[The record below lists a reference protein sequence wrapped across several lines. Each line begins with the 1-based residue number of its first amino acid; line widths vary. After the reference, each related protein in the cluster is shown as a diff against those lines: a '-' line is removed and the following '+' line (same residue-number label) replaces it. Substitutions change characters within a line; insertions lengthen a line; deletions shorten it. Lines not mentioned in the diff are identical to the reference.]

1 MPVDNSDLTRWHSL
15 DAAAV
20 LKVLADYVKED
31 PTYVPRLNT
40 HSSRWHASVAGNDYE
55 ILCTGPK
62 FWDQRANHGGG
73 GALDLAMHLFGI
85 SFKKAA
91 RLLAESNL

>member
-1 MPVDNSDLTRWHSL
+1 MPVDNSDLVRWQSL
-15 DAAAV
+15 DAATV
-20 LKVLADYVKED
+20 LRALTDYAKED
-31 PTYVPRLNT
+31 SSYVPRLNT
-40 HSSRWHASVAGNDYE
+40 RPSRWHASVAGNDYE

-62 FWDQRANHGGG
+62 FWDGRANSGGG

-91 RLLAESNL
+91 RLLAERNL